1 VIRTDDIARAAAVIR
16 EGGVIAYPT
25 EAVYGL
31 GCDPRN
37 PDAVRRV
44 LAIKERPEHK
54 GLILIAASVD
64 QLADFVSPLDD
75 TLEARLLPTWP
86 GPVTWVV
93 PTPPET
99 PRWLRGEHDSIAV
112 RVTAHALTRDLCL
125 AADTALVSTSANL
138 SGATP
143 ARTADEVEQALG
155 ERVDLVLDGP
165 TGGLDRPT
173 EIRDARDG
181 TILRPG
187 Q

>member
-1 VIRTDDIARAAAVIR
+1 MRTDDIGRAAAVIR

-31 GCDPRN
+31 GCDPSN
-37 PDAVRRV
+37 AAAVRRI
-44 LAIKERPEHK
+44 LTIKDRPEHK
-54 GLILIAASVD
+54 GLILIAASLE
-64 QLADFVSPLDD
+64 QLDAFITPLSP
-75 TLEARLLPTWP
+75 TLRERLLATWP

-93 PTPPET
+93 PTPAAT
-99 PRWLRGEHDSIAV
+99 PRWLRGDHDSIAV
-112 RVTAHALTRDLCL
+112 RVTGHELTRQLCT
-125 AADTALVSTSANL
+125 AAGTALVSTSANP
-138 SGATP
+138 SGEPP
-143 ARTADEVEQALG
+143 ARTAEEVAQCLG
-155 ERVDLVLDGP
+155 DQVDLVLDGP